1 MKQKVTI
8 DKLIA
13 SSQENAAPPPPDPD
27 LMWADMA
34 KRLDAATPPASVS
47 DSNTPAGPGPAPA
60 ATKATTLITWL
71 IAALAG
77 AGALYAIASRQ
88 QPQGRE
94 NLSME
99 VPASPSLATESALLT
114 AVATDPFGQVDEPE
128 GGNMELP
135 GQTNPAIQAASH
147 AGALERN
154 AAPHTRRQDGVARGL
169 TAPRSAGISG
179 RTNATAPFAGQ
190 EPVQASAMSGTNEM
204 AEAQRALFAH
214 AGMPAP
220 EVIRPSDAIAAGQGA
235 WLTEVALL
243 PGYLPFLEAPAPTPA
258 FPPVAAPASP
268 SPRAVQGLI
277 LYAGSSLGK
286 TPRVYQNYTP
296 APTYLNLGIGYRMP
310 LSRRWSLQPEMWWLQ
325 FETPRLSV
333 VTEQRSD
340 LDGSR
345 ILRYDTVS
353 VMRMQGIGIN
363 LTAGAELP
371 AGFTLF
377 GGAHL
382 GRYAGVM
389 TETAFG
395 SHSLVGVNN
404 SWGSGFNYGYDTS
417 PDWFQVYQAGIKLG
431 VEKRFRQRLVLG
443 LSVYQGLSDLYRT
456 RESGPANLPN
466 SWVIYAGYRL

>member
-1 MKQKVTI
+1 MKKKVTI

-34 KRLDAATPPASVS
+34 KRLDAAAPPTGAS
-47 DSNTPAGPGPAPA
+47 DANTPAGPGPAPA
-60 ATKATTLITWL
+60 AAKATTIITWL

-77 AGALYAIASRQ
+77 VGALYAIASRQ
-88 QPQGRE
+88 QFQGRE

-99 VPASPSLATESALLT
+99 IPANPSPAADNALLT
-114 AVATDPFGQVDEPE
+114 AVATSPSGQVGEPE
-128 GGNMELP
+128 AGDVELP
-135 GQTNPAIQAASH
+135 GQTSTAIQAASN
-147 AGALERN
+147 ASAPERS
-154 AAPHTRRQDGVARGL
+154 AAQNTRRRDGAAR
-169 TAPRSAGISG
+169 AFNSPRSSGTSG
-179 RTNATAPFAGQ
+179 RRNATALVPGEEPELTSAFA
-190 EPVQASAMSGTNEM
+190 GTNEI
-204 AEAQRALFAH
+204 AETPNALFEPAH
-214 AGMPAP
+214 EA
-220 EVIRPSDAIAAGQGA
+220 IRPSEATAAGQGA

-243 PGYLPFLEAPAPTPA
+243 PVSLPLLEVPAPTPV
-258 FPPVAAPASP
+258 FSPVEAPASL
-268 SPRAVQGLI
+268 SQRAARGLI
-277 LYAGSSLGK
+277 LYAGSALGK
-286 TPRVYQNYTP
+286 TPRVYQGFTP
-296 APTYLNLGIGYRMP
+296 AWTYLNVGAGYRFP
-310 LSRRWSLQPEMWWLQ
+310 LDRRWSLQPELWLLQ

-333 VTEQRSD
+333 VTEQRLD
-340 LDGSR
+340 LDGNR

-363 LTAGAELP
+363 LMAGAELP

-389 TETAFG
+389 TETAYSGLSTVQGG
-395 SHSLVGVNN
+395 SSGGAGVN
-404 SWGSGFNYGYDTS
+404 WNYRYVAP

-431 VEKRFRQRLVLG
+431 VEKRFRQRVMLG
-443 LSVYQGLSDLYRT
+443 LSVHQGLSDLYRA